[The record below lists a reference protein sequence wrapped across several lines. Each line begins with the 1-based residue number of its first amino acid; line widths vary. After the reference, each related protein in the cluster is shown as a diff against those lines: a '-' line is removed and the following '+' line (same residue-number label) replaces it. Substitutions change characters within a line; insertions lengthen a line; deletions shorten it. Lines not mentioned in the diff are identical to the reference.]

1 MHNIKE
7 TSRRAFIKTMGTAA
21 LTLPALSTCG
31 RVTGKR
37 PNILWLVSED
47 NGPFLGCYGDA
58 YAATPNLDKLAAEG
72 ILYENAFCNAPV
84 CAPSRST
91 IITGM
96 YACSLGTHY
105 MRSLNHI
112 PKQIRFFTEYLRDAG
127 YYCSNNAKEDYNTQ
141 KPESAWDESSREAT
155 YLKRGD
161 RQPFFSVFNFET
173 SHESCLHSSDE
184 QTVHDPAGVKLPP
197 YHPDTPE
204 FRHDWAQYY
213 DRITELDK
221 QIGAALQKLEDAGLA
236 EDTIVFY
243 YADNGGVLPRSKR
256 FLYDSGV
263 HVPLIVRVPK
273 KFQRLV
279 AEQPGTRTDRLVSFV
294 DLAATALSLA
304 GVSVPEYMQGR
315 AFLGPQEAAPRDHV
329 YLFRDRMDER
339 YDMMRAVR
347 DKQFKYIRNYMPQRP
362 WAQYL
367 NYLWRMPAMQS
378 WQRLHDEGNLAG
390 AAEIFWQT
398 KPAEELYDIKADPH
412 EVHNL
417 AGDPQYKAVLERL
430 RKANNDW
437 VMDIH
442 DAGFLPEA
450 EMVIRTGDGT
460 PFEMARDAQRY
471 NLPRYMEA
479 LDLAN
484 SCKAENVPQLIS
496 LLKDADSGVRVR
508 AAEGLLAL
516 GAKAAAARAALE
528 GCLDDESPNVRL
540 AAAEALCKMG
550 VFDKPLQ
557 VMAEALHHDNVYVRL
572 HAANALDYQDEAAK
586 QYLALFNDMLNDP
599 QENIVK
605 VMKKALADL
614 EK

>member
-1 MHNIKE
+1 MHNIKK
-7 TSRRAFIKTMGTAA
+7 TSRRAFIKTVGSAA
-21 LTLPALSTCG
+21 LILPALSTCG

-58 YAATPNLDKLAAEG
+58 NAATPNLDKLAAAG

-112 PKQIRFFTEYLRDAG
+112 PKQIRFFTEYLREAG
-127 YYCSNNAKEDYNTQ
+127 YYCTNNAKEDYNTQ
-141 KPESAWDESSREAT
+141 KPEGAWDESSREAT

-173 SHESCLHSSDE
+173 SHESCLHSSDA
-184 QTVHDPAGVKLPP
+184 QTVHDPARVTLPP

-263 HVPLIVRVPK
+263 HVPLIVRVPE

-279 AEQPGTRTDRLVSFV
+279 AEPPGTRTDRLVSFV

-304 GVSVPEYMQGR
+304 GVSVPEYIQGR
-315 AFLGPQEAAPRDHV
+315 AFLGPQESAPRDYV

-362 WAQYL
+362 WAQYVE
-367 NYLWRMPAMQS
+367 YLWRMPAMQS
-378 WQRLHDEGNLAG
+378 WQRLHDEGKLAG

-417 AGDPQYKAVLERL
+417 AGDPQYTAVLDRL

-460 PFEMARDAQRY
+460 PFEMARDPQRY

-484 SCKAENVPQLIS
+484 RCKAEHVPQLLI

-516 GAKAAAARAALE
+516 GAKAVPARAALE
-528 GCLDDESPNVRL
+528 GCLDDESPNVRI

-572 HAANALDYQDEAAK
+572 HAANALDYQDEAAQ

>member
-1 MHNIKE
+1 MHKIKK
-7 TSRRAFIKTMGTAA
+7 TSRRAFIKTMGAAA
-21 LTLPALSTCG
+21 LTLPAISTCG

-58 YAATPNLDKLAAEG
+58 FADTPNLDKLAAEG

-112 PKQIRFFTEYLRDAG
+112 PKQIRFFTEYLREAG
-127 YYCSNNAKEDYNTQ
+127 YHCTNNAKEDYNTQ
-141 KPESAWDESSREAT
+141 KPDAAWDESSREAT
-155 YLKRGD
+155 YLKRGNG
-161 RQPFFSVFNFET
+161 QPFFSVFNFET
-173 SHESCLHSSDE
+173 SHESCLHSSDA
-184 QTVHDPAGVKLPP
+184 QTVHDPARVTLPP

-213 DRITELDK
+213 DRMTELDR

-273 KFQRLV
+273 KFQHLV
-279 AEQPGTRTDRLVSFV
+279 TEKPATRTDRLVSFV
-294 DLAATALSLA
+294 DLAATVLSLA
-304 GVSVPEYMQGR
+304 GVPVPEYMQGR
-315 AFLGPQEAAPRDHV
+315 AFLGPQEAAPRDYV

-347 DKQFKYIRNYMPQRP
+347 DKQYKYIRNYMPHRS
-362 WAQYL
+362 WAQHVEYQ
-367 NYLWRMPAMQS
+367 WRMPAMQS
-378 WQRLHDEGNLAG
+378 WQRLHDGGKLIG
-390 AAEIFWQT
+390 AQTIFGGG

-412 EVHNL
+412 EVNNL
-417 AGDPQYKAVLERL
+417 AADPQYKEVLERL

-450 EMVIRTGDGT
+450 EMVIRSGDGT
-460 PFEMARDAQRY
+460 PFEMVRDPQRY
-471 NLPRYMEA
+471 DLPRYIET
-479 LDLAN
+479 LELAN
-484 SCKAENVPQLIS
+484 RCKAENIPQLIS

-516 GAKAAAARAALE
+516 GVKAVPAQMALE
-528 GCLDDESPNVRL
+528 TCLNDDSPNVRI
-540 AAAEALCKMG
+540 AAAEALCKIG

-557 VMAEALHHDNVYVRL
+557 VMVEALNHENAYVRL
-572 HAANALDYQDEAAK
+572 HAANALDYQDNSAE
-586 QYLALFNDMLNDP
+586 QYVPLFKEKLNDQ

-605 VMKKALADL
+605 VMSKALADL